1 MKPDRP
7 FAPRTMTTEQ
17 LITEIVGAE
26 PHHLSP
32 EVTRRCLDL
41 FAEIVFERTS
51 KGVSVELSHFG
62 TFAPSA
68 HGNVV
73 LFSEN

>member
-7 FAPRTMTTEQ
+7 FALRTMTTEQ
-17 LITEIVGAE
+17 LITEIAEAE
-26 PHHLSP
+26 PHHLPP

-41 FAEIVFERTS
+41 LAEIVFERTS
-51 KGVSVELSHFG
+51 KGVSVEVSHFG

-73 LFSEN
+73 VFSEN